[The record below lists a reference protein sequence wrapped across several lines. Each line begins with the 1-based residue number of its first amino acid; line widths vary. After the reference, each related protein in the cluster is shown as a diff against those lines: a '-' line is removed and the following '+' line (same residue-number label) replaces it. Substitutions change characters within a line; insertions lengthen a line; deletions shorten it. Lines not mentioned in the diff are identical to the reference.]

1 MVLCFDSAPLSE
13 AEIKDRTL
21 KKRASLAAM
30 SARNKKKLMLLGA
43 GESGKST
50 IFKAVKV
57 LYSGGYSPDERAQFT
72 WIIHRN
78 VIDGVQAILQGAQD
92 MGHEVAEEN
101 EDLAERTLLY
111 EGDNLNA
118 DLAADVAALWADPA
132 VKRTFDERDAVQ
144 KQTMLHIN
152 DSAGYFLD
160 DAARFAQ
167 PSYVPT
173 EYAARPRRAPHRP
186 APARRHRARRPTAA
200 PAVHAVAHAAQR
212 GHPALPPAHERDR
225 EQGVQLQE
233 HAVRDLRRRR
243 PARGA
248 AEVDLPLR
256 QRRRHRLR
264 RGDLRVQ
271 PGDDRGPLEEPAA
284 GGDRPLRPGGELA
297 PPLPP
302 RLSAEEER
310 HELEWED
317 AVTDRRFLAHV
328 RAGGGGV
335 RAAAEVDDDDEEG
348 DTLEGMLAQ
357 SRARGRERGGR
368 GARGRPRRY

>member
-1 MVLCFDSAPLSE
+1 MVHAPLRPIGQAAPRVCWSFGRAMVLCFDSAPLSE

-92 MGHEVAEEN
+92 IGHEVAEEN

-173 EYAARPRRAPHRP
+173 ECAAPPARPRAATPRATPCR
-186 APARRHRARRPTAA
+186 RARRP
-200 PAVHAVAHAAQR
+200 
-212 GHPALPPAHERDR
+212 
-225 EQGVQLQE
+225 
-233 HAVRDLRRRR
+233 RRR
-243 PARGA
+243 PRCAARTSCA
-248 AEVDLPLR
+248 A
-256 QRRRHRLR
+256 
-264 RGDLRVQ
+264 
-271 PGDDRGPLEEPAA
+271 ACA
-284 GGDRPLRPGGELA
+284 
-297 PPLPP
+297 
-302 RLSAEEER
+302 
-310 HELEWED
+310 
-317 AVTDRRFLAHV
+317 
-328 RAGGGGV
+328 RAG
-335 RAAAEVDDDDEEG
+335 
-348 DTLEGMLAQ
+348 
-357 SRARGRERGGR
+357 S
-368 GARGRPRRY
+368 

>member
-173 EYAARPRRAPHRP
+173 ECAARPHASTAPAPPSRAP
-186 APARRHRARRPTAA
+186 
-200 PAVHAVAHAAQR
+200 
-212 GHPALPPAHERDR
+212 
-225 EQGVQLQE
+225 
-233 HAVRDLRRRR
+233 RRRR
-243 PARGA
+243 TRRPRHRPRPARTSCA
-248 AEVDLPLR
+248 A
-256 QRRRHRLR
+256 
-264 RGDLRVQ
+264 
-271 PGDDRGPLEEPAA
+271 ACA
-284 GGDRPLRPGGELA
+284 
-297 PPLPP
+297 
-302 RLSAEEER
+302 
-310 HELEWED
+310 
-317 AVTDRRFLAHV
+317 
-328 RAGGGGV
+328 RAG
-335 RAAAEVDDDDEEG
+335 
-348 DTLEGMLAQ
+348 
-357 SRARGRERGGR
+357 S
-368 GARGRPRRY
+368 

>member
-167 PSYVPT
+167 P
-173 EYAARPRRAPHRP
+173 
-186 APARRHRARRPTAA
+186 
-200 PAVHAVAHAAQR
+200 
-212 GHPALPPAHERDR
+212 
-225 EQGVQLQE
+225 
-233 HAVRDLRRRR
+233 
-243 PARGA
+243 
-248 AEVDLPLR
+248 
-256 QRRRHRLR
+256 
-264 RGDLRVQ
+264 
-271 PGDDRGPLEEPAA
+271 
-284 GGDRPLRPGGELA
+284 
-297 PPLPP
+297 
-302 RLSAEEER
+302 
-310 HELEWED
+310 
-317 AVTDRRFLAHV
+317 
-328 RAGGGGV
+328 
-335 RAAAEVDDDDEEG
+335 
-348 DTLEGMLAQ
+348 
-357 SRARGRERGGR
+357 
-368 GARGRPRRY
+368 

>member
-92 MGHEVAEEN
+92 MGHDVAEEN

-167 PSYVPT
+167 PATST
-173 EYAARPRRAPHRP
+173 RSGSMRPSSPRTLRSCGSPW
-186 APARRHRARRPTAA
+186 
-200 PAVHAVAHAAQR
+200 
-212 GHPALPPAHERDR
+212 
-225 EQGVQLQE
+225 
-233 HAVRDLRRRR
+233 RRRLPCTASSSSR
-243 PARGA
+243 RTTTRSATRRRGA
-248 AEVDLPLR
+248 SSGCA
-256 QRRRHRLR
+256 
-264 RGDLRVQ
+264 
-271 PGDDRGPLEEPAA
+271 
-284 GGDRPLRPGGELA
+284 
-297 PPLPP
+297 
-302 RLSAEEER
+302 
-310 HELEWED
+310 
-317 AVTDRRFLAHV
+317 
-328 RAGGGGV
+328 RA
-335 RAAAEVDDDDEEG
+335 
-348 DTLEGMLAQ
+348 
-357 SRARGRERGGR
+357 ARGRW
-368 GARGRPRRY
+368 